1 MNESLVSIIMPSFN
15 SATYIAESIES
26 ILRQT
31 YTDWEL
37 LVVDDCST
45 DETIAIVSQYAA
57 QDKRIRL
64 FRLEKNMGSG
74 HSRNHGMTNAEG
86 RYLAFCDSDD
96 LWLPHKLERQM
107 AFMRERECGI
117 VYGSYLVC
125 NDDGERCGIIIA
137 PKRQTLQ
144 QMKRDS
150 KIGFLTV
157 VIDTQKCPKIPMP
170 TLRKRQDWAYLLM
183 ILQHCGVAY
192 AVQEPIA
199 IYRHRKTSLSA
210 KKFGLIAYAIQVY
223 QLVFGYTKVQA
234 YAYLFCVFLP
244 NYFWKRF
251 RVMCYQRRYR
261 HLLAE
266 Y

>member
-1 MNESLVSIIMPSFN
+1 
-15 SATYIAESIES
+15 
-26 ILRQT
+26 
-31 YTDWEL
+31 
-37 LVVDDCST
+37 
-45 DETIAIVSQYAA
+45 
-57 QDKRIRL
+57 
-64 FRLEKNMGSG
+64 
-74 HSRNHGMTNAEG
+74 
-86 RYLAFCDSDD
+86 
-96 LWLPHKLERQM
+96 
-107 AFMRERECGI
+107 
-117 VYGSYLVC
+117 
-125 NDDGERCGIIIA
+125 
-137 PKRQTLQ
+137 
-144 QMKRDS
+144 
-150 KIGFLTV
+150 
-157 VIDTQKCPKIPMP
+157 MP